1 MTQNNRYSTAK
12 SNRTSK
18 SRRSFK
24 AKSPCTP
31 SPTEKNRK
39 RKTKPFSMNPI
50 RRMMMVQNKKKIR
63 MPTFL
68 EGENLKKTTNSSN
81 PQRTK
86 SNPSNFKKFNSTTV
100 SHTKVNGWME
110 DDKVSVSKFGLI
122 VLSTKVN
129 GKTTKPMDKE
139 SFIML
144 MATYTKVNG

>member
-1 MTQNNRYSTAK
+1 
-12 SNRTSK
+12 
-18 SRRSFK
+18 
-24 AKSPCTP
+24 
-31 SPTEKNRK
+31 
-39 RKTKPFSMNPI
+39 MNPI